1 LVGGAAIAVGY
12 FDRRA
17 TFDIDAVYH
26 PGDLDGPLPGV
37 SGAGRITPVSDWTCI
52 LDRAGEA
59 PGYVLTG
66 RARARVVAAAG
77 EATM

>member
-1 LVGGAAIAVGY
+1 LSSPSPQREAARD
-12 FDRRA
+12 DRP
-17 TFDIDAVYH
+17 H
-26 PGDLDGPLPGV
+26 GPLPGV
-37 SGAGRITPVSDWTCI
+37 SGGGRITPVSDWTCI

-59 PGYVLTG
+59 PGYVLTR